1 MERTIGEAPAAGQ
14 ELYRFLDRT
23 LFWLEASTIAV
34 LLLITLAQ
42 PTTSR
47 VGLPTWGLVL
57 LFAGYSLVAA
67 LLQRRL
73 HSLRAFAWRYVVD
86 LVVIALL
93 YFLGAEPGGPLFV
106 LFVLAIDC
114 AAATMTLRGTLLY
127 TAAALA
133 IVGAIDLVLLSGPAS
148 AGALGVL
155 TTRLVVL
162 ALIGVGMAIVVRR
175 LLLEQEVNRSMRD
188 EAARLEE
195 LERLRSNFIS
205 TVSHD
210 LRTPLTATLAG
221 IGMLETSA
229 ADRLRTDERELL
241 ANARR
246 SSERL
251 GLLIDDL
258 LAYNQLEAGSL
269 RLEREPLD
277 LRAVV
282 MHAVSTVRPLIREK
296 EQTLEADLPEPLP
309 SEGDPRLLERV
320 VVNLLANAHRHTP
333 AGTHTEI
340 SGRVADGEALLSV
353 SDGGPGIPAEE
364 LENVFRRFQRLPSA
378 EGGSGSGLG
387 LAIAKGVVELHGGRI
402 WAESRSGGG
411 TTFHVALPRRDG
423 EEDER

>member
-1 MERTIGEAPAAGQ
+1 MERTTDEAPGAGQ

-23 LFWLEASTIAV
+23 LFWLEAATIAV

-73 HSLRAFAWRYVVD
+73 RSLRAFAWRYVVD
-86 LVVIALL
+86 LVVIAVV
-93 YFLGAEPGGPLFV
+93 YFLGGEPGGPLFV

-127 TAAALA
+127 TAAAVA
-133 IVGAIDLVLLSGPAS
+133 IVAATDLVLLSEPAN
-148 AGALGVL
+148 AGDLRALAARVL
-155 TTRLVVL
+155 VL
-162 ALIGVGMAIVVRR
+162 ALIGAGMAIVVRR
-175 LLLEQEVNRSMRD
+175 LSLEQEANRSMRD

-195 LERLRSNFIS
+195 LERLRSNFVS

-210 LRTPLTATLAG
+210 LRTPLTATRAG
-221 IGMLETSA
+221 LGMLETSA

-258 LAYNQLEAGSL
+258 IAYNQLEAGSL

-282 MHAVSTVRPLIREK
+282 VHAASTVEPLVREK
-296 EQTLEADLPEPLP
+296 GQTLEADLPEPLP
-309 SEGDPRLLERV
+309 GEGDPRRLEQAL
-320 VVNLLANAHRHTP
+320 VNLLANAHQHTP
-333 AGTHTEI
+333 ASTRI
-340 SGRVADGEALLSV
+340 AVSGRATAGEALVSV
-353 SDGGPGIPAEE
+353 SDDGPGIPTEE
-364 LENVFRRFQRLPSA
+364 LENVFRRFYRLPSA
-378 EGGSGSGLG
+378 EQRGSGLG

-402 WAESRSGGG
+402 WAESRPGRG
-411 TTFHVALPRRDG
+411 TTFRVALPRRDG
-423 EEDER
+423 EGDER